1 MEDKLIEERVARSE
15 RAIENILNDF
25 HERYGIG
32 IDGDDAEDFYEEF
45 EYNNDKLYFYVFENG
60 NGNILCHSGHV
71 PWGE

>member
-25 HERYGIG
+25 HERY
-32 IDGDDAEDFYEEF
+32 DAEDFYEEF
-45 EYNNDKLYFYVFENG
+45 EYNNDKLYFYVFEND